1 MNSQINSQMNSQM
14 SVYFFRRDAKRVAGE
29 GGDERQDPGA
39 RLHRHHQQ
47 SPRQDGQN
55 RRDTGAK

>member
-1 MNSQINSQMNSQM
+1 M
-14 SVYFFRRDAKRVAGE
+14 SVYFSRRDAKRVAGE

-55 RRDTGAK
+55 RRDAGAK